1 MPITLELFPTIV
13 FAIVMICWFAFA
25 GIFIFRKTPPAA
37 PDKKKD
43 SGSIAGVALQGLSYA
58 IVWTAHRNAFSPIV
72 SARAWIRVVV
82 GTLAIAT
89 AVGSVFLIMSAVK
102 TLGKEWSITAR
113 MVEGHKLAT
122 QGPYARVRHPIYTGM
137 LGMLIATGLS
147 ISHWI
152 ALLAAIVVFAIG
164 TLIRVRIEERLLRET
179 FGARFEEYARQV
191 PALIPGVF

>member
-25 GIFIFRKTPPAA
+25 GIFIFRKTPTAA

-72 SARAWIRVVV
+72 SARAWIGVVV

-89 AVGSVFLIMSAVK
+89 AVGSVFLIMSALK

-152 ALLAAIVVFAIG
+152 ALPAAIVVFAIG

>member
-1 MPITLELFPTIV
+1 MPFTLELFPTIV

-25 GIFIFRKTPPAA
+25 GIFFFRKTPPAA

-72 SARAWIRVVV
+72 SARAWIGVVV

-89 AVGSVFLIMSAVK
+89 AVGSVSLIMSAVK

>member
-13 FAIVMICWFAFA
+13 FAIVMICWFVFV

-58 IVWTAHRNAFSPIV
+58 IVWIAHRNAFSPIV
-72 SARAWIRVVV
+72 SARAWIGVVV

-147 ISHWI
+147 VSHWI